1 MATGIMERTT
11 IDHPYRA
18 VRRELGFAVGHA
30 DFTRALESL
39 LGRIAPSAL
48 VELARDPPELAREKL
63 GRMVGVSGLA
73 IFQKIDHAAVLKA
86 LDGRDVPATTYVLGN
101 ALLAFE
107 MTRHDPVAGLYLP
120 PRLFVGGTAARGV
133 RVTYDLPSATL
144 AQFCSPQ
151 ISAVAASL
159 DTKIEKLVAVAAAL
173 ATKTRPVR
181 SSLGAAESSRR

>member
-1 MATGIMERTT
+1 MDRMT

-39 LGRIAPSAL
+39 LGRIAPASL
-48 VELARDPPELAREKL
+48 VELAREPPEQVREKL

-73 IFQKIDHAAVLKA
+73 IFQRIDHAAVLKA
-86 LDGRDVPATTYVLGN
+86 LDDRRDGRDVVATTYVLGN

-151 ISAVAASL
+151 ISAVASSL
-159 DTKIEKLVAVAAAL
+159 DAKLEKLVAVAAAL
-173 ATKTRPVR
+173 AAKTRPAR
-181 SSLGAAESSRR
+181 SALSEAASGRR